1 MKKSIFTLF
10 LLLGILIV
18 GQAQPFQGNEKGVWY
33 EPDTILAFDIEYPIK
48 IDLVPWEKI
57 IYTYDANALRLSELR
72 IYWDYTQSSFTNTNA
87 RQTLYTY
94 NSDNLLETKT
104 YQQWNS
110 VTSLWDNMDFY
121 TYTYESGN
129 LATEIQSFWDTAT
142 VSFVPASKFLYT
154 YDEHNNPIIFE
165 SQSWNDTLHEWQPW
179 HGYTTDYVYDNDFN
193 ILSKVEVY
201 MNSTDSNI
209 YTYTYDANGNM
220 LSETY
225 AYATL
230 GVHTNYTYLTYAYD
244 ANNNLIQRVTY
255 DWNTDSNDYIYA
267 SWNGRITYSYDA
279 SNNRISHVRETYDYD
294 QQGWLVD
301 GWNPRLDWTYEN
313 DNAVLINAY
322 AYDYYELF
330 DWEPTSS
337 GHVELYYNNMQS
349 GYEMGTGGHQFEIS
363 YQTFQTPV
371 SIKPNEYINI
381 ICYPN
386 PTQDVL
392 YFSGLLEKSNLV
404 IYDLNGRIVQ
414 KTNVSNSLETID
426 MSKLENGLY
435 FIEISNSQQKSS
447 YKIVKQ

>member
-1 MKKSIFTLF
+1 MKKINFTLF
-10 LLLGILIV
+10 LLCCILIT
-18 GQAQPFQGNEKGVWY
+18 GQSQPFQGNEKGVWY
-33 EPDTILAFDIEYPIK
+33 EPDTILAFDIQYPTK
-48 IDLVPWEKI
+48 TDLIPWEKI
-57 IYTYDANALRLSELR
+57 IYTYDANALRLSEVR
-72 IYWDYTQSSFTNTNA
+72 TYWDYDQSSFTNTNG
-87 RQTLYTY
+87 RKTLYTY
-94 NSDNLLETKT
+94 NSDNLLESQTQ
-104 YQQWNS
+104 QQWNNVS
-110 VTSLWDNMDFY
+110 SSWENQYFNTYAYQLGNM
-121 TYTYESGN
+121 
-129 LATEIQSFWDTAT
+129 TEEVQSAWDTAT
-142 VSFVPASKFLYT
+142 LSFLQEMRFLYT
-154 YDEHNNPIIFE
+154 YDEHNNPVLFE
-165 SQSWNDTLHEWQPW
+165 SQSWNDSLQAWQPW

-230 GVHTNYTYLTYAYD
+230 GVYTNYNYLTYAYD
-244 ANNNLIQRVTY
+244 ANNNLIKRVTY
-255 DWNTDSNDYIYA
+255 EWDADSNDYIYA
-267 SWNGRITYSYDA
+267 SWDGRITYSYDA
-279 SNNRISHVRETYDYD
+279 SNNRISHLRETYDYD

-322 AYDYYELF
+322 EFDYDIFE
-330 DWEPTSS
+330 WVPTMS
-337 GHVELYYNNMQS
+337 GHVELHYNNMKS
-349 GYEMGTGGHQFEIS
+349 TFEMWTGGHQFEIS

-371 SIKPNEYINI
+371 LVKPNDYIKI
-381 ICYPN
+381 TCYPN

-392 YFSGLLEKSNLV
+392 YLSGLLEKSKLV

-426 MSKLENGLY
+426 MSNLQNGLY
-435 FIEISNSQQKSS
+435 FIEISNSHQKSS